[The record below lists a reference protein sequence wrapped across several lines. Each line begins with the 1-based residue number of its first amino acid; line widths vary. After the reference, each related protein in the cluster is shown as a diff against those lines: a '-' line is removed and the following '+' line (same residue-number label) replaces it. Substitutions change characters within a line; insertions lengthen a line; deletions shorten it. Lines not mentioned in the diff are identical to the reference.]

1 MLSGEL
7 TKLYYSIGEV
17 ADMFGVATSV
27 IRYWESE
34 IPNISPAK
42 NSKGERRYTPKDIH
56 KLNEVYHLIKE
67 RGFTIEGAKK
77 ELQSQRSSSKES
89 NQVVKKL
96 NNLRS
101 EIIKLKQ
108 LLDNGDI

>member
-17 ADMFGVATSV
+17 ADMLGVATSV

-34 IPNISPAK
+34 IPSICPSK

-56 KLNEVYHLIKE
+56 KLESVFHLIKE

-77 ELQSQRSSSKES
+77 ELQSQKADDKLQSHIL
-89 NQVVKKL
+89 KKL
-96 NNLRS
+96 HTLKS
-101 EIIKLKQ
+101 EIIKLKEM
-108 LLDNGDI
+108 LDTETN